1 MKILIIEDEKHTAQ
15 RLVQLIMEIK
25 KDAQI
30 VAVLNSVESSLLW
43 FRNNEEPDLIFQDI
57 QLGDGLCFE
66 IYDSIHIQSPIVFT
80 TAYSEYALK
89 SFELNS
95 ISYVVKPYD
104 KKDLQEVFDKYDNIK
119 SHFNVP
125 ETQLLQEILFQKKT
139 TYKRRFLIKI
149 GEQYQVLNAKDIAFV
164 VFDHGLSF
172 AYTFNNERFP
182 LDLSMNE
189 LANQLDPNIF
199 FRINRQTIIN
209 SSSIKKISNWFNARL
224 KLETEPREAIEF
236 VVSRE
241 KVKDFK
247 EWLND

>member
-95 ISYVVKPYD
+95 ISYIVKPYD
-104 KKDLQEVFDKYDNIK
+104 RADLAKVFDKYDSVK
-119 SHFNVP
+119 SHFNLP
-125 ETQLLQEILFQKKT
+125 ETQLLQEIF
-139 TYKRRFLIKI
+139 YKRK
-149 GEQYQVLNAKDIAFV
+149 QVIQ
-164 VFDHGLSF
+164 
-172 AYTFNNERFP
+172 E
-182 LDLSMNE
+182 
-189 LANQLDPNIF
+189 
-199 FRINRQTIIN
+199 
-209 SSSIKKISNWFNARL
+209 KISDQNRGAI
-224 KLETEPREAIEF
+224 PRAQCQRYCIYGI
-236 VVSRE
+236 
-241 KVKDFK
+241 
-247 EWLND
+247 

>member
-1 MKILIIEDEKHTAQ
+1 MRILIIEDEKHTAQ

-66 IYDSIHIQSPIVFT
+66 IYNIINIHSPIVFT
-80 TAYSEYALK
+80 TAYSEYALQ
-89 SFELNS
+89 SFDLNS
-95 ISYVVKPYD
+95 ISYIVKPYD
-104 KKDLQEVFDKYDNIK
+104 RADLEKVFDKYDSVK
-119 SHFNVP
+119 SHFNLP
-125 ETQLLQEILFQKKT
+125 ETQLLQEILLQKKT
-139 TYKRRFLIKI
+139 SYKRRFLIKI
-149 GEQYQVLNAKDIAFV
+149 GEQFHVLNARDIAFI
-164 VFDHGLSF
+164 VFEHGLSF
-172 AYTFNNERFP
+172 AFSFQNQKFP

-189 LANQLDPNIF
+189 LAKQLDPNIF
-199 FRINRQTIIN
+199 FRINRQSIVN

-224 KLETEPREAIEF
+224 KLETEPKAVVEF

>member
-1 MKILIIEDEKHTAQ
+1 MKILIIEDEMHTAQ
-15 RLVQLIMEIK
+15 RLEQLVKELKPKAEI
-25 KDAQI
+25 
-30 VAVLNSVESSLLW
+30 VSVLNSVESALLW

-66 IYDSIHIQSPIVFT
+66 IYDSIEIKAPIVFT

-104 KKDLQEVFDKYDNIK
+104 KNDLQKVFDKYDNVR

-149 GEQYQVLNAKDIAFV
+149 GEQYHVLGAKDIAFV
-164 VFDHGLSF
+164 VFEHGLSF

-189 LANQLDPNIF
+189 LATQLDPKVF
-199 FRINRQTIIN
+199 FRINRQSIIN

-224 KLETEPREAIEF
+224 KLETEPKEAVEF

-247 EWLND
+247 EWLNE

>member
-15 RLVQLIMEIK
+15 RLEQLVLNMKPNADIAAI
-25 KDAQI
+25 
-30 VAVLNSVESSLLW
+30 LNSVESALTW
-43 FRNNEEPDLIFQDI
+43 FKNNEEPDLIFQDI

-66 IYDSIHIQSPIVFT
+66 IYDHIDIKAPIVFT

-95 ISYVVKPYD
+95 ISYIVKPYD
-104 KKDLQEVFDKYDNIK
+104 QDDLQKVFDKYDNVR

-139 TYKRRFLIKI
+139 TYKRRFLIKT
-149 GEQYQVLNAKDIAFV
+149 GEQYHVLNARDIAFV
-164 VFDHGLSF
+164 VFEHGLSF
-172 AYTFNNERFP
+172 AYTFANERFP

-189 LANQLDPNIF
+189 LSAQLDPNIF
-199 FRINRQTIIN
+199 FRINRQSIIN

-224 KLETEPREAIEF
+224 KLETEPKEAVEF

-241 KVKDFK
+241 KVKNFK
-247 EWLND
+247 EWLNE

>member
-15 RLVQLIMEIK
+15 RLEHLVLELK
-25 KDAQI
+25 PEAQI
-30 VAVLNSVESSLLW
+30 VAMLSSVKSALDW
-43 FRNNEEPDLIFQDI
+43 FNNNEEPDLIFQDI

-66 IYDSIHIQSPIVFT
+66 IYDVIDIKAPIVFT

-104 KKDLQEVFDKYDNIK
+104 KSDLQKVFEKYEDVK
-119 SHFNVP
+119 LHFKLP
-125 ETQLLQEILFQKKT
+125 EAALLQEILVQKKT
-139 TYKRRFLIKI
+139 IFKRRFLIKI
-149 GEQYQVLNAKDIAFV
+149 GEQYHVLNAKDIAFV

-182 LDLSMNE
+182 LDISMNE
-189 LANQLDPNIF
+189 LADQLDPNVF
-199 FRINRQTIIN
+199 FRINRQSIIN
-209 SSSIKKISNWFNARL
+209 SASIKKISNWFNARL
-224 KLETEPREAIEF
+224 KLETEPKEAVEF

-247 EWLND
+247 EWLNK